1 MFKSLRLWL
10 QISKELRAIESAEKI
25 SATRQKEA
33 HAFMME
39 LSAAGY
45 DIVKRPSL

>member
-1 MFKSLRLWL
+1 MFDYIRGTLKTRRE
-10 QISKELRAIESAEKI
+10 QKRIAE
-25 SATRQKEA
+25 ATERVEA
-33 HAFMME
+33 YRKQTHTFMME

>member
-1 MFKSLRLWL
+1 MFKSFRLWMK
-10 QISKELRAIESAEKI
+10 IAKELRAIEAAEEI
-25 SATRQKEA
+25 VATRQKQT